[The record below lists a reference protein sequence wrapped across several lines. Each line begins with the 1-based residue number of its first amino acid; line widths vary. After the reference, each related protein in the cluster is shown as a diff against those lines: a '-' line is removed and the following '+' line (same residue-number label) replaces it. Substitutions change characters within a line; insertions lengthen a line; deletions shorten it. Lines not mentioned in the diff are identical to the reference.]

1 VNVALCDTLPT
12 QNGARFRPTSPLPI
26 RPMPA
31 RRVLAIAVA
40 RQRSRCCTL
49 RALRATLAQLSG
61 FVGVLLAC
69 AALAPASSQAAFSE
83 VATMPSGSVSFVVA
97 SATAWAAL
105 NSSAQGGSGDAL
117 YVTSDA
123 GAHWTQVPLPDPSE
137 EQWLSVAAAS
147 DGTFRALMT
156 KPATGVQVIS
166 FTQAGVESPLGTI
179 TPTSGAANQI
189 AVDSDGTTWVAIQQG
204 SKSPTTPAL
213 LLVSENGETL
223 TVPAPAGLPYL
234 EIVSTALGARAYFP
248 GTVATYRPFT
258 YAIQP
263 STYKPERGALVLAEG
278 GPVELISG
286 SLWLG
291 SDAISWDSGADWVYL
306 YTGNPEIRTIP
317 RLPGQGSARFMLDDN
332 GTVAQ
337 PWSPSLFEDSGLTV
351 PGDSVIVSQTGNS
364 KGLTHTPAR
373 VIDLGDALLAWE
385 GTTVYQAPLPLPAP
399 AASVGNLSPASTA
412 MTNELNVFRTDA
424 GLPPATGS
432 ATISEADQNQSNYT
446 ALNGDALGHE
456 EASSA
461 PGFTGQWP
469 AERCAAVGALCWGE
483 EQAGWS
489 LTNGVATWMASVF
502 HQEALAAPQLGEV
515 GAAAGNASTH
525 ADWVMGLGSN
535 PAGLLVGPA
544 GFPNGLWR
552 GSVTFSGGES
562 PDPIAD
568 CAALGTPVTSEP
580 GTPIVFYGP
589 QWDVVSGGSVVS
601 SMSVL
606 DTTTGQPVPGCL
618 LNDNPNAHFLPDS
631 PLAAGHTY
639 AVTANWDAEG
649 APLSYSWSF
658 VVYPEPAYEAGTT
671 TIGGIGVIGGL
682 GVTPKVS
689 AGNGRQARGGCQ
701 LAAKLPTRDRRH
713 TVLRLRLRGCA
724 RSTKLE
730 VTIRLGRKLL
740 RRTSAHTTSS
750 LAVLLPRKRATVTV
764 TVRLTSEGH
773 TRTTRGRVR
782 VT

>member
-1 VNVALCDTLPT
+1 MQVHEHVALEMP
-12 QNGARFRPTSPLPI
+12 GTSG
-26 RPMPA
+26 RT
-31 RRVLAIAVA
+31 VHGVVA
-40 RQRSRCCTL
+40 SQRSRCGTL
-49 RALRATLAQLSG
+49 RVLRGTLALLSG
-61 FVGVLLAC
+61 LVGVLLAW
-69 AALAPASSQAAFSE
+69 AALVPASSQAAFSE
-83 VATMPSGSVSFVVA
+83 AATMPSGSVSFVVA

-105 NSSAQGGSGDAL
+105 NSPAQGGSGDAL

-123 GAHWTQVPLPDPSE
+123 GTHWTLVPLPDPSE
-137 EQWLSVAAAS
+137 EQWVSVAAAS

-156 KPATGVQVIS
+156 KLATGVQVIS
-166 FTQAGVESPLGTI
+166 FTPAAVESPLGTI

-189 AVDSDGTTWVAIQQG
+189 AVDSEGTTWVAIQQG
-204 SKSPTTPAL
+204 SKPPSTPAL
-213 LLVSENGETL
+213 LLVRGDGETSI
-223 TVPAPAGLPYL
+223 VPAPAGLPYL
-234 EIVSTALGARAYFP
+234 NVLSTALGTRAYFP
-248 GTVATYRPFT
+248 GTVATYRPLT
-258 YAIQP
+258 YAIPP
-263 STYKPERGALVLAEG
+263 STYRLENGALVPAEG
-278 GPVELISG
+278 GPVELLSG

-306 YTGNPEIRTIP
+306 YNGNPEIRTIP

-337 PWSPSLFEDSGLTV
+337 PWSPSLFEDSSLTV
-351 PGDSVIVSQTGNS
+351 PGDSAISSQTGNS
-364 KGLTHTPAR
+364 KGLTNTPTR

-385 GTTVYQAPLPLPAP
+385 GTTVYEAPLPLPAP
-399 AASVGNLSPASTA
+399 AASVANLSPASTA
-412 MTNELNVFRTDA
+412 MINELNVFRTDA

-432 ATISEADQNQSNYT
+432 ATISKADQNQSNYT

-456 EASSA
+456 ESSSA

-469 AERCAAVGALCWGE
+469 TERCAAVGALCSGE

-489 LTNGVATWMASVF
+489 STNGVATWMASVF

-544 GFPNGLWR
+544 GFPNVLWR
-552 GSVTFSGGES
+552 GSATYSGGES

-580 GTPIVFYGP
+580 GTPIAFNGP
-589 QWDVVSGGSVVS
+589 QWDVESGESVVS
-601 SMSVL
+601 GMSVA

-631 PLAAGHTY
+631 PLVAGDTY
-639 AVTANWDAEG
+639 DVTANWDAGG

-658 VVYPEPAYEAGTT
+658 VVRPEPAYESATT
-671 TIGGIGVIGGL
+671 TIGDL
-682 GVTPKVS
+682 GVTSPKVS
-689 AGNGRQARGGCQ
+689 AGNGAQARDSRCR
-701 LAAKLPTRDRRH
+701 LAAKLPTRGRRH
-713 TVLRLRLRGCA
+713 TVLRVRLRGCA
-724 RSTKLE
+724 RPTKLE
-730 VTIRLGRKLL
+730 LTIRLGRKLL
-740 RRTSAHTTSS
+740 RHTSTHTTSS
-750 LAVLLPRKRATVTV
+750 LAVRLPRKRATVTV
-764 TVRLTSEGH
+764 TVRLTSEGQ